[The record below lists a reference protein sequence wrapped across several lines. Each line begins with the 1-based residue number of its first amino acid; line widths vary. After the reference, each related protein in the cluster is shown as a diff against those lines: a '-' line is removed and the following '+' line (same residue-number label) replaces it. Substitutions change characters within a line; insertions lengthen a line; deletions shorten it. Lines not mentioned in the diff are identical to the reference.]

1 MDSNGSEYPGQYDAT
16 MTLPYQKSGKPD
28 WAISKP
34 DGELAD
40 IISSFK
46 KTADQE
52 DTVPNG
58 LLTFE
63 FEGRNSMISDLSSLH
78 SYGSEQSLNLDNLP
92 EQVKK
97 QFRWNLFLPEL
108 QKKKPGLAEIIYSC
122 SY

>member
-1 MDSNGSEYPGQYDAT
+1 MNNGGDIVKGVGQDSNGSEYPGQYDGT
-16 MTLPYQKSGKPD
+16 MTLPYQKGGKPD
-28 WAISKP
+28 WAGSKP

-40 IISSFK
+40 IIKSFK
-46 KTADQE
+46 ETADQE

-78 SYGSEQSLNLDNLP
+78 SYGSERSLNLDNLP

-97 QFRWNLFLPEL
+97 QFR
-108 QKKKPGLAEIIYSC
+108 
-122 SY
+122 

>member
-28 WAISKP
+28 WATSKP

-97 QFRWNLFLPEL
+97 QFR
-108 QKKKPGLAEIIYSC
+108 
-122 SY
+122 

>member
-1 MDSNGSEYPGQYDAT
+1 MVQNTGDIVKGVGPDSNGSEFPGQYDGT
-16 MTLPYQKSGKPD
+16 MTLPYQKGAKPD
-28 WAISKP
+28 WAGSKP

-40 IISSFK
+40 IINSFK
-46 KTADQE
+46 ETADQE

-97 QFRWNLFLPEL
+97 QFR
-108 QKKKPGLAEIIYSC
+108 
-122 SY
+122 